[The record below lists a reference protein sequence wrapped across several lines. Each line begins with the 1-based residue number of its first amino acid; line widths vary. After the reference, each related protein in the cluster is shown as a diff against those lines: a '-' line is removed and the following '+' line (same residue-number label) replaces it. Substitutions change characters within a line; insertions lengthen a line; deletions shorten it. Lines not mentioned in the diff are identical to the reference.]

1 MNNIEYIT
9 KEKLIQ
15 ILNTN
20 KILNDIIKDQ
30 NINYQFGVIF
40 FTNIK
45 NQLKIHN
52 IIGYKKIPNQLNIKN
67 TISEL
72 SNNINNKLD
81 KEIID
86 NIQYIIIDFNDIKEI
101 KN

>member
-1 MNNIEYIT
+1 MNNIEYII

>member
-1 MNNIEYIT
+1 MNNIEYKT
-9 KEKLIQ
+9 TQKLVQ

-20 KILNDIIKDQ
+20 KKLNDIIKDQ

-52 IIGYKKIPNQLNIKN
+52 IVGYKKIPNQLNIKN

-81 KEIID
+81 KEIIN
-86 NIQYIIIDFNDIKEI
+86 NIQYIIINFNDIKEI

>member
-52 IIGYKKIPNQLNIKN
+52 IVGYKKIPNQLNIKN

-81 KEIID
+81 KEIIN

>member
-52 IIGYKKIPNQLNIKN
+52 IVGYKKIPNQLNIKN

-81 KEIID
+81 KEIIN
-86 NIQYIIIDFNDIKEI
+86 NIQYIIINFNDIKEI